1 VKHKTV
7 LGTVREACL
16 IGMVALAIFVFLALI
31 SYSRVDPAWT
41 FTGSGSEVHNL
52 VGIAGAWVSDISFT
66 LFGWIAYCVPFALVL
81 GGYRIFKMGD
91 TQWNWRDSLI
101 GFSGWILFMLG
112 VSILASLHVSTES
125 PLANLAA
132 GAGGMIGRSVVELGM
147 DAFNWIGLS
156 LIGLLGVLFGV
167 QLAGE
172 FSWLNVTERIGQ
184 VVYSLTAVCIAFLV
198 QFFEKMREKYDRRK
212 DLAERSVVRKT
223 AITAEKEK
231 RAKRAALEIKVSE
244 VAVISSKAVTSQ
256 KRLFNTRAAGELPDL
271 DLLDESAETSEF
283 AYSEESLEAMS
294 RLLELK
300 LLDFGIEV
308 EVVAVLPGPVITR
321 FEISPA
327 PGVKVSR
334 ITALVKDLAR
344 SLSVISV
351 RVVEVIPGKPVVG
364 IEIPNENRETV
375 RLRELLLST
384 AYQEASSPLT
394 LVLGKDI
401 AGEAV
406 LLDIAKTPHMLIAGT
421 TGSGKSVGVNAML
434 LSILYKASPEQV
446 RLILVDPKML
456 ELAVYDGI
464 PHLLTPVVT
473 DMKDAAQALQWCVAE
488 MDRRYRL
495 MASFGVRNL
504 AGFNKRIREAE
515 KAETPIADPLW
526 PADSDESAPMLSE
539 LPLIVVVI
547 DEFADMMM
555 IVGKKVE
562 QLIARIA
569 QKARAAGIHLVLATQ
584 RPSVDVI
591 TGLIKANIPTRLSF
605 QVSSKID
612 SRTILDQGGAEQL
625 LGHGDM
631 LYLPPGTSLPV
642 RVHGAFV
649 SDEEVHRVVEDW
661 KTRAQT
667 SYVDAVLSPETGTG
681 QDSLFS
687 GSGNGA
693 EETDALYDEAVEF
706 VLHSRRA
713 SISAVQRKLRI
724 GYNRA
729 ARIIESMEN
738 AGLVSEMMSNG
749 SREVLVP
756 NHE

>member
-1 VKHKTV
+1 MKNKTV
-7 LGTVREACL
+7 LGSVREACL
-16 IGMVALAIFVFLALI
+16 IGMVAMAVFVFLALI

-41 FTGSGSEVHNL
+41 FTGSSSEVHNL

-66 LFGWIAYCVPFALVL
+66 LFGWIAYCIPLALVV
-81 GGYRIFKMGD
+81 GGYRIFKMED
-91 TQWNWRDSLI
+91 RPWVWRDTLFGI
-101 GFSGWILFMLG
+101 SGWLLFMLG
-112 VSILASLHVSTES
+112 ISILASLHVDSES
-125 PLANLAA
+125 GLANLAA
-132 GAGGMIGRSVVELGM
+132 GAGGMIGRGVVELGM

-156 LIGLLGVLFGV
+156 LIALLGVLLGA

-172 FSWLNVTERIGQ
+172 FSWLSITERIGR
-184 VVYSLTAVCIAFLV
+184 VVYSLTARCIASIM
-198 QFFEKMREKYDRRK
+198 QFYEKVRAQRDREK
-212 DLAERSVVRKT
+212 DLVERSAKRKS
-223 AITAEKEK
+223 AITAEKVK
-231 RAKRAALEIKVSE
+231 RANRTAPEIKVSE
-244 VAVISSKAVTSQ
+244 SVAHRNKAVTSQ
-256 KRLFNTRAAGELPDL
+256 KRLFTTKVAGELPDL
-271 DLLDESAETSEF
+271 DLLDVSSESRDL

-300 LLDFGIEV
+300 LKDFGIEV

-375 RLRELLLST
+375 RLRELLLSP

-401 AGEAV
+401 AGECV
-406 LLDIAKTPHMLIAGT
+406 LIDIAKTPHMLIAGT

-456 ELAVYDGI
+456 ELAVYEGI

-504 AGFNKRIREAE
+504 AGYNKRIKDAI
-515 KAETPIADPLW
+515 KAGTPIADPLW
-526 PADSDESAPMLSE
+526 PADSDEPAPELVE

-591 TGLIKANIPTRLSF
+591 TGLIKANIPTRVSF

-649 SDEEVHRVVEDW
+649 SDDEVHRVVQDW
-661 KTRAQT
+661 KSRAQT
-667 SYVDAVLSPETGTG
+667 SYLEAVLTPEIGAG
-681 QDSLFS
+681 QDMLNS
-687 GSGNGA
+687 GTGNGA

>member
-1 VKHKTV
+1 M
-7 LGTVREACL
+7 
-16 IGMVALAIFVFLALI
+16 IGMATLAVFVLLALV
-31 SYSRVDPAWT
+31 SYSREDPAWT
-41 FTGSGSEVHNL
+41 YQASSTEMHNL
-52 VGIAGAWVSDISFT
+52 VGTAGAWVSDVILT
-66 LFGWIAYCVPFALVL
+66 LFGWVGYGIPIGLVM
-81 GGYRIFKMGD
+81 GGYRIFK
-91 TQWNWRDSLI
+91 TEINELTWQSSLVSA
-101 GFSGWILFMLG
+101 SGWLLLMLG
-112 VSILASLHVSTES
+112 ISVLATLHAE
-125 PLANLAA
+125 PGPENIGLAE
-132 GAGGMIGRSVVELGM
+132 GAGGMLGKWIVDVGM
-147 DAFNWIGLS
+147 ESLNWVGLT
-156 LIGLLGVLFGV
+156 LFGCLALV
-167 QLAGE
+167 FGAQLAYG
-172 FSWLNVTERIGQ
+172 FSWLRVTERIGR
-184 VVYSLTAVCIAFLV
+184 VVYLLCARCISSTIQLYEQFKQRRDRKQDKAVSA
-198 QFFEKMREKYDRRK
+198 EMRKPRK
-212 DLAERSVVRKT
+212 SVL
-223 AITAEKEK
+223 
-231 RAKRAALEIKVSE
+231 RAKPKKRSAPAVKVAESIIKRP
-244 VAVISSKAVTSQ
+244 KPVTSQ
-256 KRLFNTRAAGELPDL
+256 KRLFDTGVSGEMPNL
-271 DLLDESAETSEF
+271 DLLDENTSN
-283 AYSEESLEAMS
+283 ADLGYSEESLEAMS

-308 EVVAVLPGPVITR
+308 EVVEVLPGPVVTR

-327 PGVKVSR
+327 PGIKVSR

-344 SLSVISV
+344 SLAVISV
-351 RVVEVIPGKPVVG
+351 RVVEVVPGKPVVG
-364 IEIPNENRETV
+364 IEIPNENREVV
-375 RLRELLLST
+375 RLKELLSSSS
-384 AYQEASSPLT
+384 YQEATSPLT
-394 LVLGKDI
+394 LALGKDI

-434 LSILYKASPEQV
+434 LSILYKATPEQV

-456 ELAVYDGI
+456 ELAIYEGI

-473 DMKDAAQALQWCVAE
+473 DMKEAAQALQWCVAE

-495 MASFGVRNL
+495 MASFGVRNI
-504 AGFNKRIREAE
+504 AGFNKRIQEAE
-515 KAETPIADPLW
+515 KAGTPIMDPLW
-526 PADSDESAPMLSE
+526 PPDSEEEAPEIQE

-605 QVSSKID
+605 QVSSKVD

-649 SDEEVHRVVEDW
+649 SDEEVHRLVDDW
-661 KTRAQT
+661 KSRAGPN
-667 SYVDAVLSPETGTG
+667 YLDDVLSPDLSMT
-681 QDSLFS
+681 QDPLAMD
-687 GSGNGA
+687 GNGSA

-706 VLHSRRA
+706 VLQSRRA

-756 NHE
+756 SNE